1 MLSSILARVRQVL
14 LRVPEPPA
22 SGDPALSRMANEGL
36 PPVLN
41 HVLPTG
47 RDVFEIAPQM
57 GRLLANLVLWDGRR
71 RVLEFGAG
79 ASSEIISTALTE
91 TGSGAGMLTS
101 IEANPA
107 WCRERWSAVEATGVD
122 AVLVPAPL
130 RFSVSTL
137 GACFEQPAAI
147 PALRAR
153 APFDLLVVD
162 APDGL
167 HGRTGTL
174 HLAAPWLSPGA
185 LIVVDDVARPLMQG
199 MLAGWLRIYRGLSLL
214 WHDPAFAGRGAAVLC
229 WNHGATR
236 RSLSA
241 WLTSI
246 YEALSL
252 RRRRRGR

>member
-1 MLSSILARVRQVL
+1 MLSSIVARVREVL
-14 LRVPEPPA
+14 LSAPDTPA
-22 SGDPALSRMANEGL
+22 APDPAVSRMANESL
-36 PPVLN
+36 PPMLSR
-41 HVLPTG
+41 VLPNG

-57 GRLLANLVLWDGRR
+57 GRLLANLILCDGRR

-79 ASSEIISTALTE
+79 ASSEVISTALTE
-91 TGSGAGMLTS
+91 TGNGAGMLTS

-107 WCRERWSAVEATGVD
+107 WCRERWSAVEATGID

-130 RFSVSTL
+130 RFSVSSL
-137 GACFEQPAAI
+137 AACFAQPDAL

-153 APFDLLVVD
+153 APFDLLIVD

-174 HLAAPWLSPGA
+174 HLAAPWLAPGA

-214 WHDPAFAGRGAAVLC
+214 WSDPGFAGRGAAVLC
-229 WNHGATR
+229 WHHGATH
-236 RSLSA
+236 RSPRA

-246 YEALSL
+246 YETLSL
-252 RRRRRGR
+252 RRRRQGR